1 MYTRAHAHARNSYI
15 IYIILYKEPR
25 AAKSVFLSIF
35 KYQKP
40 KSRENRRNMA
50 KFPANITDSY
60 TRGKSNGAP
69 LRHAT
74 LLGDFYLAP
83 LSRRDWLFVVM
94 PPFFREFSR
103 FRLRF
108 RRARWTAEGGGFVFS
123 GIIIARWRRYV
134 NSFSKNF
141 YNYFSA
147 AKRREQKPYI

>member
-1 MYTRAHAHARNSYI
+1 MYTHTRAHARNSYI

-60 TRGKSNGAP
+60 IWGKSNGAP

-83 LSRRDWLFVVM
+83 LSRRDWLFVVIS
-94 PPFFREFSR
+94 PIFREFPR
-103 FRLRF
+103 FQ
-108 RRARWTAEGGGFVFS
+108 T
-123 GIIIARWRRYV
+123 
-134 NSFSKNF
+134 
-141 YNYFSA
+141 
-147 AKRREQKPYI
+147 QD